1 MATFEVN
8 TLVDE
13 ADYGAEINIG
23 TAFFPIV
30 VPIGPAIFLREAI
43 ALANATEEEDTITFA
58 AGLSG
63 TIKLTQGAEIAIISD
78 LRIEGENRITVSG
91 DADKNDTL
99 LLAQAFPAG

>member
-30 VPIGPAIFLREAI
+30 VPIGPAISLREAI
-43 ALANATEEEDTITFA
+43 ALANATEEDTITFA

-63 TIKLTQGAEIAIISD
+63 TIKLTQGAEIAITSD

-91 DADKNDTL
+91 DADENDTL
-99 LLAQAFPAG
+99 LLAQAFPAR